1 MINKKAICFKLL
13 SKSNTC
19 TLVDLVKLNKQ
30 TKKSIYKITLWN
42 MHTKFQLSI
51 DKQKMGL

>member
-1 MINKKAICFKLL
+1 MINKKAIYIKLL

-19 TLVDLVKLNKQ
+19 TLVDLVKLNKPFFL
-30 TKKSIYKITLWN
+30 IYKNKLWN

-51 DKQKMGL
+51 DKQKRGL